1 MLIYIL
7 MTPLPS
13 LIQFLP
19 LHKLIRIK
27 NHNHTPHES
36 LNHKYFTHADEKSD
50 LDYIFKPV

>member
-13 LIQFLP
+13 LIQFL
-19 LHKLIRIK
+19 LLYKLIRIQ
-27 NHNHTPHES
+27 NHNHTLHES

-50 LDYIFKPV
+50 LD